1 MATPHVLLVEDSCVD
16 RLVASRLLKS
26 FNIRGEMTNMNSHLH
41 STINLLDVLFC
52 KYLVLSFIPIP
63 KWTIMVCTSDFP
75 CHIDALMFLCSV
87 VVCNCFNQIHLE
99 LQWILILAIFKIYKV
114 DLFSYL

>member
-1 MATPHVLLVEDSCVD
+1 
-16 RLVASRLLKS
+16 
-26 FNIRGEMTNMNSHLH
+26 
-41 STINLLDVLFC
+41 
-52 KYLVLSFIPIP
+52 
-63 KWTIMVCTSDFP
+63 MVCTSDFP